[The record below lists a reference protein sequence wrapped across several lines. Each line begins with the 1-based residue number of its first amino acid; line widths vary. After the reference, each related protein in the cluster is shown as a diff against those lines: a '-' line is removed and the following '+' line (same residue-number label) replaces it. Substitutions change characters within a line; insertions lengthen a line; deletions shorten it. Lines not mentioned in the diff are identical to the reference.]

1 MENETNQ
8 YRKLFLIDA
17 IGAAITALLLWQL
30 IGRFPLLFGVPL
42 FWVRWLSRIAI
53 VYSAYSLLCYI
64 IRPRFASKFLKTI
77 ATANIIYCAII
88 LLMIVTNF
96 NSLSAL
102 AIAYFI
108 VEIGVIGYLAYKEL
122 KTVKKWL
129 HMHKVSF
136 AHTDTQ

>member
-1 MENETNQ
+1 MKNKAKQ
-8 YRKLFLIDA
+8 FRRLFLIDA
-17 IGAAITALLLWQL
+17 VGAAVTALLLWQL
-30 IGRFPLLFGVPL
+30 IGRFPQLFGVPL
-42 FWVRWLSRIAI
+42 FWIRWLSRIAI
-53 VYSAYSLLCYI
+53 VYSTYSLLCYI
-64 IRPRFASKFLKTI
+64 IRPGFAGKFLKII

-122 KTVKKWL
+122 KTAKK
-129 HMHKVSF
+129 
-136 AHTDTQ
+136 